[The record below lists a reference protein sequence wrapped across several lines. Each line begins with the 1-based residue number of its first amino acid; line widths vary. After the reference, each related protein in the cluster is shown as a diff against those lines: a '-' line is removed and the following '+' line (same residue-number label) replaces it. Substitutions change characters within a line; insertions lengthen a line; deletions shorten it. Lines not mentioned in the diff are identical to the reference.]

1 MIFGEV
7 QSAGRRLVSNT
18 TSAPLSRAVTIAFI
32 SLPRARGARI
42 ASEIPEKYTVVAPSS
57 AAASASGSSATSF
70 AADCPR
76 Q

>member
-1 MIFGEV
+1 
-7 QSAGRRLVSNT
+7 LVSNT
-18 TSAPLSRAVTIAFI
+18 TVAPASRALTMVRI

-42 ASEIPEKYTVVAPSS
+42 AIEMPEKYTVSAPTTAASS
-57 AAASASGSSATSF
+57 ASTSSARSF